1 MFKSL
6 IRTFAIVAAFIAGYM
21 MPGLHVYSWM
31 FKWMLI
37 VMLFVTFL
45 GIRFK
50 RMKPERAHW
59 LLTGAN
65 LMVAL
70 AAWGVCRLVFG
81 DGYLAQAAFFVG
93 IMPTATAAPVVMG
106 LLGGSV
112 EFMLTALLLINGII
126 CVLLPFILPA
136 VVGRGGFEI
145 YLNVAQNISL
155 VMLLPL
161 VLFIFPTI
169 FVILLGPAAISLI
182 GTFGNK

>member
-1 MFKSL
+1 MGC
-6 IRTFAIVAAFIAGYM
+6 V
-21 MPGLHVYSWM
+21 P
-31 FKWMLI
+31 
-37 VMLFVTFL
+37 
-45 GIRFK
+45 
-50 RMKPERAHW
+50 P
-59 LLTGAN
+59 
-65 LMVAL
+65 
-70 AAWGVCRLVFG
+70 CFG

-126 CVLLPFILPA
+126 CALLPFILPA

-161 VLFIFPTI
+161 ALALAARRFYPRAIVWPRKLKDVTFGIWV
-169 FVILLGPAAISLI
+169 VILVLIAANASYDISSREGISERVLEQIGVIALLVCGGNFGLGYLLGGVRALRSAARH
-182 GTFGNK
+182 